1 MTTEVAL
8 PRTLSKSDFAL
19 ARSCDAKLYFREN
32 RYPDTGESDPYLR
45 LLREGS
51 FMVEALAM
59 AKREGGILL
68 EYGRNAVEDFERT
81 REYLSRETVTLFQA
95 TLLWNRRV
103 ARVDILE
110 KRGNFVRLIE
120 VKSKSIDGAEHMANL
135 KDGGAG
141 ALCSTRR
148 PHGVLTDWCPKIE
161 DVAYQVL
168 ILERVLPGVTV
179 QPFLVLVDKSKRSA
193 LDNLPRLFE
202 IVRREGREG
211 RDGRERIHTARFIGD
226 AEQLAALDLLA
237 EVDVSAEVAMLRDEV
252 DEAAARY
259 ETILD
264 AAFDPSLAVRGAKCR
279 DCEFKLDEGDAM
291 SGFAYCWGDLARVA
305 PHVLELQ
312 SIGTVKEANGT
323 PLVESLF
330 KAGKASLFD
339 IPEELLAKRDG
350 TIGPQAERQLRQI
363 RHTRSGETW
372 LGPELRAKIER
383 LTYPVHFI
391 DFEVTRLA
399 LPYHARMRPYGQVV
413 FQWSCHTVAS
423 PGAAPSHAEWLNTAD
438 VWPNKSFVLA
448 LREAIGDTAM
458 VVAWSPFEGGRLKEI
473 DRELV
478 NFDASNPE
486 LGAWIADVVNSRI
499 VDIHDWAKNDFF
511 HSGMRGRTS
520 IKVVLDAL
528 WKTDAAMRDQFVAW
542 TGLEATASED
552 PYHALPPLEIN
563 GVRQD
568 VREGTGAIRA
578 YEAMM
583 YGVEKNDEAA
593 KSAWRKLLLQ
603 YCELDTL
610 SMVLIFEY
618 WRRATGVAVP
628 PGARQ
633 PGNPQLEV
641 MPAQL

>member
-1 MTTEVAL
+1 MPTEADP

-19 ARSCDAKLYFREN
+19 SRTCDAKLYFREN
-32 RYPDTGESDPYLR
+32 RYPDNGESDPYLW

-51 FMVEALAM
+51 YMVEALAT
-59 AKREGGILL
+59 AKHEGGILL
-68 EYGRNAVEDFERT
+68 DYGRNPVEDFART
-81 REYLSRETVTLFQA
+81 HEYLSRDDVTLFQA
-95 TLLWNRRV
+95 TLLWKRRL

-110 KRGNFVRLIE
+110 KKGNVVRLIE
-120 VKSKSIDGAEHMANL
+120 VKAKSIDGAEHFANL
-135 KDGGAG
+135 KNGGLG
-141 ALCSTRR
+141 ALRSTRK
-148 PHGVLTDWCPKIE
+148 PYGVLTDWCPKVE
-161 DVAYQVL
+161 DVAYQILV
-168 ILERVLPGVTV
+168 LERVLPGVTV
-179 QPFLVLVDKSKRSA
+179 KPFLVLVDKSKRST

-202 IVRREGREG
+202 LARREGH
-211 RDGRERIHTARFIGD
+211 DGREQIHTARFIGD
-226 AEQLAALDLLA
+226 AEQLAALDLLT
-237 EVDVSAEVAMLRDEV
+237 EVDVSAEVALVRNEV

-259 ETILD
+259 EMILD
-264 AAFDPSLAVRGAKCR
+264 AAFDSTLAVRGAKCQ

-291 SGFAYCWGDLARVA
+291 SGFAYCWGDLARVV

-330 KAGKASLFD
+330 KSGKASLFD
-339 IPEELLAKRDG
+339 IPEGLLVKRDG

-372 LGPELRAKIER
+372 LGPDLRTKIER
-383 LTYPVHFI
+383 LRYPLHFI
-391 DFEVTRLA
+391 DFEVSRLA

-413 FQWSCHTVAS
+413 FQWSCHTMAS
-423 PGAAPSHAEWLNTAD
+423 PEARPSHTEWLNTAD

-448 LREAIGDTAM
+448 LREAIGDTAT
-458 VVAWSPFEGGRLKEI
+458 VLSWSPFEGGRLKEI

-486 LGAWIADVVNSRI
+486 LGAWIANVVNDRI

-520 IKVVLDAL
+520 IKIVLDAL
-528 WKTDAAMRDQFVAW
+528 WKSDAAMRDQFVAW
-542 TGLEATASED
+542 TGLEVTASRD

-563 GVRQD
+563 GVPQD

-618 WRRATGVAVP
+618 WRRATGVA
-628 PGARQ
+628 ARPRDPSSRIVERRDQ
-633 PGNPQLEV
+633 
-641 MPAQL
+641 

>member
-1 MTTEVAL
+1 MTIEADRQ
-8 PRTLSKSDFAL
+8 RTLSKSDFAL
-19 ARSCDAKLYFREN
+19 ARTCDAKLYFREN
-32 RYPDTGESDPYLR
+32 RYPDDSESDPYLR

-51 FMVEALAM
+51 YMVEALAT
-59 AKREGGILL
+59 AKHTDGIML
-68 EYGRNAVEDFERT
+68 EYGRDVLADFART
-81 REYLSRETVTLFQA
+81 CEYLSRDNVTLFQA
-95 TLLWNRRV
+95 TLLWKRRL

-110 KRGNFVRLIE
+110 KKGNVVRLIE
-120 VKSKSIDGAEHMANL
+120 VKAKSIDGAEHFASVA
-135 KDGGAG
+135 GGGFG
-141 ALCSTRR
+141 ALRSTRK

-161 DVAYQVL
+161 DVAFQMLV
-168 ILERVLPGVTV
+168 LERVLPGVTV

-202 IVRREGREG
+202 IVRRNGPEGKG
-211 RDGRERIHTARFIGD
+211 QIHTARFIGD
-226 AEQLAALDLLA
+226 AEQLITLDLLT
-237 EVDVSAEVAMLRDEV
+237 EIDVSAEVAMVRNEV
-252 DEAAARY
+252 EEAAVRY

-264 AAFDPSLAVRGAKCR
+264 AGFEPSLAVCGSKCR
-279 DCEFKLDEGDAM
+279 DCEFKVTEGNAI
-291 SGFAYCWGDLARVA
+291 SGFALCWGSLAQVS

-312 SIGTVKEANGT
+312 SIGTVKAADGT

-339 IPEELLAKRDG
+339 IPEGVLVKKDG

-363 RHTRSGETW
+363 RYTRSGETW
-372 LGPELRAKIER
+372 VGAALRGKING
-383 LTYPVHFI
+383 LKYPLHFI

-423 PGAAPSHAEWLNTAD
+423 PGAAPSHSEWLNTAD
-438 VWPNKSFVLA
+438 VWPNKAFVLA
-448 LREAIGDTAM
+448 LRAAIGDTAT
-458 VVAWSPFEGGRLKEI
+458 VLCWSPFEGGRLKEI
-473 DRELV
+473 DKELAT
-478 NFDASNPE
+478 FDASNPD
-486 LGAWIADVVNSRI
+486 LGMWIANMVNNRI

-511 HSGMRGRTS
+511 HPGMRGRTS

-528 WKTDAAMRDQFVAW
+528 WKSDGAMRDQCAGW
-542 TGLEATASED
+542 TKFRGTPSED

-583 YGVEKNDEAA
+583 YGVEREDEDA
-593 KSAWRKLLLQ
+593 KGAWRKLLLQ

-618 WRRATGVAVP
+618 WKRATAVAVGP
-628 PGARQ
+628 ASRPLGD
-633 PGNPQLEV
+633 
-641 MPAQL
+641 AQLGVKPAHP

>member
-1 MTTEVAL
+1 MTTEADP

-19 ARSCDAKLYFREN
+19 ARTCDAKLYFREN
-32 RYPDTGESDPYLR
+32 RYPDNGESDPYLR

-51 FMVEALAM
+51 YMVEALAT
-59 AKREGGILL
+59 AKHEGGILL
-68 EYGRNAVEDFERT
+68 EYGRNPIEDFART
-81 REYLSRETVTLFQA
+81 REYLSRDNVTLFQA
-95 TLLWNRRV
+95 TLLWKRRL

-110 KRGNFVRLIE
+110 KKGNVVRLIE
-120 VKSKSIDGAEHMANL
+120 VKAKSIDGAEHLANL
-135 KDGGAG
+135 RDGGVG
-141 ALCSTRR
+141 ALRSTRK
-148 PHGVLTDWCPKIE
+148 PHGVMSDWCPKVE

-179 QPFLVLVDKSKRSA
+179 QPFLVLVDKSKRSV

-202 IVRREGREG
+202 IVRHEGREG
-211 RDGRERIHTARFIGD
+211 KERIHTARFIGD
-226 AEQLAALDLLA
+226 PEQLAALDLLT
-237 EVDVSAEVAMLRDEV
+237 EVDVSAEVALVHDEV
-252 DEAAARY
+252 EAAAARY

-264 AAFDPSLAVRGAKCR
+264 AAFDPALAVRGAKCR
-279 DCEFKLDEGDAM
+279 DCEFKLDEGAAM
-291 SGFAYCWGDLARVA
+291 SGFAYCWGDLARVV

-312 SIGTVKEANGT
+312 NVSTVKDANGS

-339 IPEELLAKRDG
+339 IPEALLVKRDG

-383 LTYPVHFI
+383 LTYPLHFI

-413 FQWSCHTVAS
+413 FQWSCHAVAS

-448 LREAIGDTAM
+448 LREAIGDTAT
-458 VVAWSPFEGGRLKEI
+458 VLSWSPFEGGRLKEI

-486 LGAWIADVVNSRI
+486 MGAWIANVVNNRI

-528 WKTDAAMRDQFVAW
+528 WKADAAMRDQFVAW
-542 TGLEATASED
+542 TGLEATALED
-552 PYHALPPLEIN
+552 PYHALQPLEIN

-583 YGVEKNDEAA
+583 YGAEKNDEAA
-593 KSAWRKLLLQ
+593 KSAWRKLLLE
-603 YCELDTL
+603 YCKLDTL

-618 WRRATGVAVP
+618 WRRATGVAVSP
-628 PGARQ
+628 AR
-633 PGNPQLEV
+633 
-641 MPAQL
+641 PAAGTRPA

>member
-1 MTTEVAL
+1 MTSKAAP
-8 PRTLSKSDFAL
+8 PRTLSKTDFGL
-19 ARSCDAKLYFREN
+19 ARTCDAKLYFREN
-32 RYPDTGESDPYLR
+32 RYPDNGESDPYLR

-51 FMVEALAM
+51 YMVEALAT
-59 AKREGGILL
+59 AKHAGGILL
-68 EYGRNAVEDFERT
+68 EYGRNPVEDFERT
-81 REYLSRETVTLFQA
+81 REYLSRDNVTLFQA
-95 TLLWNRRV
+95 TLLWKRRL

-110 KRGNFVRLIE
+110 KRGNVVRLIE
-120 VKSKSIDGAEHMANL
+120 VKAKSIDGAEHFASL
-135 KDGGAG
+135 RDGGVG
-141 ALCSTRR
+141 VLRSTRK
-148 PHGVLTDWCPKIE
+148 PHGVMTDWCPKIE
-161 DVAYQVL
+161 DVAYQLL
-168 ILERVLPGVTV
+168 ILERVLPGVIV
-179 QPFLVLVDKSKRSA
+179 QPFLALVDKSKRSA
-193 LDNLPRLFE
+193 LDNLPRLFD
-202 IVRREGREG
+202 IVRREGR
-211 RDGRERIHTARFIGD
+211 DDREWLHTARFIGD
-226 AEQLAALDLLA
+226 AEQLAALDLLT

-252 DEAAARY
+252 EEAAARY

-279 DCEFKLDEGDAM
+279 ECEFKLDEGDAM
-291 SGFAYCWGDLARVA
+291 SGFAHCWGDLARVV

-312 SIGTVKEANGT
+312 GIGTVKEANGT

-339 IPEELLAKRDG
+339 IPEERLVKKDG

-363 RHTRSGETW
+363 RHTRSGDTW

-383 LTYPVHFI
+383 LTYPLHFI

-399 LPYHARMRPYGQVV
+399 LPYHARMRPYGQVA
-413 FQWSCHTVAS
+413 FQWSCHTVVS
-423 PGAAPSHAEWLNTAD
+423 PGAAPSHREWLNTSD

-448 LREAIGDTAM
+448 LREAIGDTGT
-458 VVAWSPFEGGRLKEI
+458 VVAWSPFEGGQLKEI
-473 DRELV
+473 DSDLM
-478 NFDASNPE
+478 NFDASDPE
-486 LGAWIADVVNSRI
+486 LATWIANVVNNRI

-520 IKVVLDAL
+520 IKIVLDAL
-528 WKTDAAMRDQFVAW
+528 WKTDAAMRAQFAAW
-542 TGLEATASED
+542 TGLEATESED

-603 YCELDTL
+603 YCKLDTL

-618 WRRATGVAVP
+618 WRRATGVAIP
-628 PGARQ
+628 PSARQ
-633 PGNPQLEV
+633 PGDVQLEL
-641 MPAQL
+641 MPALL